1 MTFNPV
7 VNTFRIKK
15 RSKQMGL
22 IKKTQDS
29 TIFKFSIKLSFS
41 STGQEK
47 SKLLKQISMLL
58 ILTEM
63 AA

>member
-7 VNTFRIKK
+7 VNTFSIKK
-15 RSKQMGL
+15 RSKQTGL
-22 IKKTQDS
+22 IKNNQDS